1 MRYLTLLIK
10 SNLVETPMVMK
21 TTFCVL
27 LMFVS
32 GAAGL
37 CAEAEVAELAAPGSR
52 MFLRHGWKI
61 QSSAKVPEK
70 GSVISTVLAALVRN
84 HVYPNP
90 DFGMNLRSIPGTTY
104 PIGANFSNIPMP
116 SDSPF
121 RPGWWYRTEFR
132 LPPSARGKT
141 LWLHFDG
148 INYRANIWLNGRE
161 IASADQ
167 VMGMRR
173 QFEFNITPWAR
184 PGEINTL
191 ALEIFAPTPN
201 DLSITF
207 VDWNPLPPDKDMGIF
222 RDVYLTASGPIAVR
236 HPQIVTHLNLPSL
249 TVARLAVSAELRN
262 VSDRPVKGIL
272 RVAIGEIEVSQN
284 IQL

>member
-52 MFLRHGWKI
+52 MFLRQGWKI

-70 GSVISTVLAALVRN
+70 GSVISTVLFQPKGWYPTDIPSTVLAALVRN

-161 IASADQ
+161 IACA
-167 VMGMRR
+167 G
-173 QFEFNITPWAR
+173 N
-184 PGEINTL
+184 
-191 ALEIFAPTPN
+191 
-201 DLSITF
+201 
-207 VDWNPLPPDKDMGIF
+207 
-222 RDVYLTASGPIAVR
+222 
-236 HPQIVTHLNLPSL
+236 LNLTSRHGR
-249 TVARLAVSAELRN
+249 V
-262 VSDRPVKGIL
+262 PVKSTLWLL
-272 RVAIGEIEVSQN
+272 RFSHQLPTTFRSRLWIGTRCRRIRIWASFAMFTSPPAARSPCDIRRLSLISTCRRSLSRAWRYQQN
-284 IQL
+284 FVM

>member
-10 SNLVETPMVMK
+10 SNLVETPMVLK

-52 MFLRHGWKI
+52 MFLRQGWKI

-70 GSVISTVLAALVRN
+70 GSVISTVLFQPKGWYPTDIPSTVLAALVRN

-132 LPPSARGKT
+132 LPPSAE
-141 LWLHFDG
+141 
-148 INYRANIWLNGRE
+148 A
-161 IASADQ
+161 
-167 VMGMRR
+167 RR
-173 QFEFNITPWAR
+173 YGCISTA
-184 PGEINTL
+184 
-191 ALEIFAPTPN
+191 
-201 DLSITF
+201 SIT
-207 VDWNPLPPDKDMGIF
+207 VRISGSTAAKLP
-222 RDVYLTASGPIAVR
+222 APIRRWACAGN
-236 HPQIVTHLNLPSL
+236 LNLTSRHGR
-249 TVARLAVSAELRN
+249 V
-262 VSDRPVKGIL
+262 PVK
-272 RVAIGEIEVSQN
+272 
-284 IQL
+284 

>member
-37 CAEAEVAELAAPGSR
+37 CAEAEVAELAAPGAR
-52 MFLRHGWKI
+52 MFLRKGWYPTDI
-61 QSSAKVPEK
+61 P
-70 GSVISTVLAALVRN
+70 STVRAALVRN

-90 DFGMNLRSIPGTTY
+90 DFGMNLRSILGTTY

-148 INYRANIWLNGRE
+148 INYRAN
-161 IASADQ
+161 
-167 VMGMRR
+167 
-173 QFEFNITPWAR
+173 
-184 PGEINTL
+184 
-191 ALEIFAPTPN
+191 
-201 DLSITF
+201 
-207 VDWNPLPPDKDMGIF
+207 
-222 RDVYLTASGPIAVR
+222 
-236 HPQIVTHLNLPSL
+236 
-249 TVARLAVSAELRN
+249 
-262 VSDRPVKGIL
+262 
-272 RVAIGEIEVSQN
+272 
-284 IQL
+284 